1 MTEIGD
7 VWLDAAVVPF
17 STLQYL
23 ENRNYWKLWF
33 PADFITEMHEQV
45 KLWFYATL
53 FISMTLENRAPYK
66 SVLSNS
72 MVLDEKQREMHK
84 SQGNVIWADEG
95 LNKIGAD
102 VMRWMYS
109 MQNPGIALPF
119 GYTPAKEIRRNLNI
133 LFNTV
138 FLSLFPQVS
147 VLKG

>member
-1 MTEIGD
+1 
-7 VWLDAAVVPF
+7 
-17 STLQYL
+17 
-23 ENRNYWKLWF
+23 
-33 PADFITEMHEQV
+33 MHEQV

-138 FLSLFPQVS
+138 DYVKTYCDANNFKPVNVTNFDLASKWIFSRLET
-147 VLKG
+147 L